1 MKKNKLYVQIILC
14 LIIGILAIYGS
25 QVKQKNIIKY
35 YGAMKSALMEET
47 TREDVVQTWS
57 QVKGMLSDAP
67 SKVVSVVTAV
77 NESTKY
83 GVPMDEEG
91 SSPMMSVHA
100 VAGGKVLKS
109 GISQELG
116 LYIQI
121 QHESAVST
129 YGNLESI
136 NVVETERVQRG
147 EIIGTYDS
155 FNEAEFYYQLD
166 ENL

>member
-1 MKKNKLYVQIILC
+1 MKKNKLYVQIVIC
-14 LIIGILAIYGS
+14 LVIGILAIYGS
-25 QVKQKNIIKY
+25 QVKQKHIVKY
-35 YGAMKSALMEET
+35 YGAMKSVVMEET

-57 QVKGMLSDAP
+57 QVKGILSDAP

-116 LYIQI
+116 QYIQI